1 MKTLYSLLI
10 AGSLLIAAV
19 TIEPV
24 ITRNMLIPV
33 EKKIDQR
40 FETLYDEPFLLL
52 GMTRGLYLDKFGAVF
67 SAELQ
72 LVSTPGVGTFGFTA
86 PTREMLVSTRAKKL
100 QRLPVLKEA
109 MKSQL
114 VSAAVALE
122 KLPVDQKVIFGVS
135 IFRRSW
141 EDSTGLPAQIV
152 MQAVRKDLLAARTAA
167 LIDAA
172 IRVQEF

>member
-1 MKTLYSLLI
+1 MKYLLSLILV
-10 AGSLLIAAV
+10 ATMLVAAV
-19 TIEPV
+19 TEPS
-24 ITRNMLIPV
+24 ITRAMLSPV

-40 FETLYDEPFLLL
+40 METLFDEPFLLL

-86 PTREMLVSTRAKKL
+86 PTKEMLSSTRKKKL
-100 QRLPVLKEA
+100 ERLPILRDA
-109 MKSQL
+109 MRAQL
-114 VSAAVALE
+114 AAAAVALD
-122 KLPVDQKVIFGVS
+122 KLPADEKVVLGVS

-152 MQAVRKDLLAARTAA
+152 MQANRKDLISARTAA
-167 LIDAA
+167 SIDAA

>member
-1 MKTLYSLLI
+1 MKTIYSLLI

-19 TIEPV
+19 TIEPI

-52 GMTRGLYLDKFGAVF
+52 GMTRGLYLDKYGAVF

-109 MKSQL
+109 MKSQM
-114 VSAAVALE
+114 VSAALALE
-122 KLPVDQKVIFGVS
+122 KLPMDERVIFGVS

-152 MQAVRKDLLAARTAA
+152 MQAVRKDLVGARTAA
-167 LIDAA
+167 SIDAA